1 MEIDGFDWQGVLSLP
16 EATLPSGRTTV
27 YKTDIVRNGALT
39 KREERLLSSVASI
52 EFFAA
57 VSRESAK
64 VPAVVDDDHDIR
76 SIVFLRVIARPGASL
91 VELAPT
97 IHKAFPNPT
106 VILFECGKRIGLSA
120 AVRRLSLAEK
130 GAVAMEE
137 VQVSPLFDSG
147 DSRYSGLLE
156 ALSFRSLPQD
166 DQLSFVRGIAS
177 GIRLSRAVAK
187 LGYFPSCPPKER
199 ESLWD
204 LMGAYEES
212 ASKVEALEARRRDKD
227 TSFGE
232 SASLRVTIEQEKVIR
247 DEAARRIGELCDE

>member
-1 MEIDGFDWQGVLSLP
+1 MERDGFDWQSVLSLP

-39 KREERLLSSVASI
+39 KREEKLLSSVASI
-52 EFFAA
+52 DFFAA

-64 VPAVVDDDHDIR
+64 VPAAADEDHDIR
-76 SIVFLRVIARPGASL
+76 SVVFLRVIVRPSASL

-106 VILFECGKRIGLSA
+106 VLLFERGKRIGLSA

-137 VQVSPLFDSG
+137 IQMSPLFNPD
-147 DSRYSGLLE
+147 DPRYGGLLE

-177 GIRLSRAVAK
+177 DIRLSRAIAK

-199 ESLWD
+199 ESFWE
-204 LMGAYEES
+204 LMGTYEE
-212 ASKVEALEARRRDKD
+212 AVGKMEALEARRRDKD

-232 SASLRVTIEQEKVIR
+232 SASLRVSIEQEKVVR
-247 DEAARRIGELCDE
+247 DDAARRIGELCNE